1 MKKHRASQAH
11 WATQLILLT
20 GLLFCMASA
29 QAQSSAPVSLR
40 AEVHKPLTAAQE
52 ALKNN
57 QMDQALSLT
66 REALSVSQITPVER
80 AIVMRTQAAAAVRS
94 KNWDLAIESLEYLV
108 NSADVP
114 QIDKRAMQE
123 SLMNASLQKKDYT
136 RAVKWG
142 RQYLQDGGTNPGIR
156 LAMIQTLSVMGEH
169 KQVLQEVQEKMRLD
183 AAVGQKT
190 PEQDLRL
197 MAISYR
203 QLKDDA
209 GYMRTLKRLVGDY
222 PSKAYWA
229 EVIARMA
236 QQPGINPRQELNL
249 YRLLEQT
256 GNMEEV
262 DEFTEMANLA
272 IKAGLPAEALRILNK
287 GFEKGILGKGADAV
301 AHTKLRADAQKKS
314 QDDANGFTQLE
325 KSAKDAVTW
334 SALGD
339 VYFSQ
344 QNWTAAHAAYAKALE
359 LGGSRREND
368 LRLHDAISLILMGQ
382 KEPAR
387 QQLAAVQGDA
397 TWSEI
402 ASLWAVLAR

>member
-1 MKKHRASQAH
+1 
-11 WATQLILLT
+11 
-20 GLLFCMASA
+20 
-29 QAQSSAPVSLR
+29 LR

-57 QMDQALSLT
+57 QTDQALNLT
-66 REALSVSQITPVER
+66 REALSVNQLTPVER
-80 AIVMRTQAAAAVRS
+80 AFVMRTQAAAAVRS

-108 NSADVP
+108 NSSDVP
-114 QIDKRAMQE
+114 QADKRSMLE
-123 SLMNASLQKKDYT
+123 SLMNASLQKKDNA

-142 RQYLQDGGTNPGIR
+142 RQYLQEGGTNPGIR

-183 AAVGQKT
+183 AAAGQKT

-209 GYMRTLKRLVGDY
+209 GYMRMLKRLVSDY
-222 PSKAYWA
+222 PSKAYWV

-236 QQPGINPRQELNL
+236 QQPGLNSRQELNL

-262 DEFTEMANLA
+262 DEYTEMANLA
-272 IKAGLPAEALRILNK
+272 IKAGLPAEALRVLNK
-287 GFEKGILGKGADAV
+287 GFEQGILGKGADAP
-301 AHTKLRADAQKKS
+301 AQTKLRADALKKT
-314 QDDANGFTQLE
+314 QEDAKGFAQLE

-334 SALGD
+334 TAVAD

-344 QNWTAAHAAYAKALE
+344 QNWTAAHTAYAKALE

-368 LRLHDAISLILMGQ
+368 LRLHDAISLFQLGH
-382 KEPAR
+382 KESAR
-387 QQLAAVQGDA
+387 QQLAAIQGDVA
-397 TWSEI
+397 WSEI
-402 ASLWAVLAR
+402 AHLWGILAR

>member
-1 MKKHRASQAH
+1 MKKQRSSQAH
-11 WATQLILLT
+11 WANQLILLT
-20 GLLFCMASA
+20 GLLFCMASVHA
-29 QAQSSAPVSLR
+29 QATAPATLR

-57 QMDQALSLT
+57 QTDQALNLT
-66 REALSVSQITPVER
+66 REALSVNQLTPVER
-80 AIVMRTQAAAAVRS
+80 AFVMRTQAAAAVRS

-108 NSADVP
+108 NSSDVP
-114 QIDKRAMQE
+114 QTDKRSMLE
-123 SLMNASLQKKDYT
+123 SLMNASLQKKDNA

-142 RQYLQDGGTNPGIR
+142 RQYLQEGVTNPGIR

-183 AAVGQKT
+183 AAAGQKT

-209 GYMRTLKRLVGDY
+209 GYTRTLKRLVSDY

-236 QQPGINPRQELNL
+236 QQPGLNSRQELNL

-262 DEFTEMANLA
+262 DEYTEMANLA
-272 IKAGLPAEALRILNK
+272 IKAGLPAEALRVLNK
-287 GFEKGILGKGADAV
+287 GFEQGILGKGADAP
-301 AHTKLRADAQKKS
+301 AQTKLRADALKKT
-314 QDDANGFTQLE
+314 QEDAKGFAQLE

-334 SALGD
+334 TAVAD

-344 QNWTAAHAAYAKALE
+344 QNWTAAHTAYAKALE

-368 LRLHDAISLILMGQ
+368 LRLHDAISLFQLGQ
-382 KEPAR
+382 KESAR
-387 QQLAAVQGDA
+387 QQLAAIQGDA
-397 TWSEI
+397 AWSEI
-402 ASLWAVLAR
+402 AHLWGILAR

>member
-1 MKKHRASQAH
+1 MKKQRASQAH
-11 WATQLILLT
+11 WANQLILLT
-20 GLLFCMASA
+20 GLLFCMASVHA
-29 QAQSSAPVSLR
+29 QATAPATLR

-57 QMDQALSLT
+57 QTDQALNLT
-66 REALSVSQITPVER
+66 REALSVNQLTPVER
-80 AIVMRTQAAAAVRS
+80 AFVMRTQAAAAVRS

-108 NSADVP
+108 NSSDVP
-114 QIDKRAMQE
+114 QADKRSMLE
-123 SLMNASLQKKDYT
+123 SLMNASLQKKDNA

-142 RQYLQDGGTNPGIR
+142 RQYLQEGGTNPGIR

-183 AAVGQKT
+183 AAAGQKT

-209 GYMRTLKRLVGDY
+209 GYTRTLKRLVSDY
-222 PSKAYWA
+222 PSKAYWV

-236 QQPGINPRQELNL
+236 QQPGLNSRQELNL

-262 DEFTEMANLA
+262 DEYTEMANLA
-272 IKAGLPAEALRILNK
+272 IKAGLPAEALRVLNK
-287 GFEKGILGKGADAV
+287 GFEQGILGKGADAP
-301 AHTKLRADAQKKS
+301 AQTKLRADALKKT
-314 QDDANGFTQLE
+314 QEDAKGFAQLE

-334 SALGD
+334 TAVAD

-344 QNWTAAHAAYAKALE
+344 QNWTSAHTAYAKALE

-368 LRLHDAISLILMGQ
+368 LRLHDAISLFQLGQ
-382 KEPAR
+382 KESAR
-387 QQLAAVQGDA
+387 QQLAAIQGDVA
-397 TWSEI
+397 WSEI
-402 ASLWAVLAR
+402 AHLWGILAR